1 MSKRKAKAVV
11 TKLLV
16 SVSSQAEAIAAAENG
31 ADLID
36 VKNPLRG
43 SLGAATPEVWRHVLA
58 AVGEKLPVSAAL
70 GELRDDDVV
79 ELAKQ
84 TAGLSFAKIGL
95 NGCTSPPDYD
105 WRTEWSN
112 WRSFLPEGVAP
123 VLVAYADWGDC
134 GAPSPLELL
143 KCVKPQRVPI
153 VLVDTYDKS
162 NGTLRDCCSNE
173 QLAHFIAEVRKV
185 KAKIVLAGS
194 LRLVDVIDLLPLAPD
209 YFAVRGA
216 VCRGSREGRLDGAL
230 VREWSQ
236 AISSSQ

>member
-16 SVSSQAEAIAAAENG
+16 SVSSQAEALTAAENG

-43 SLGAATPEVWRHVLA
+43 SLGAATPDVWRHVLA
-58 AVGEKLPVSAAL
+58 AVGEKFPVSAAL
-70 GELRDDDVV
+70 GELRDDDVI
-79 ELAKQ
+79 ELAQQ

-95 NGCTSPPDYD
+95 NGCTAPPDYD

-123 VLVAYADWGDC
+123 VMVAYADWGDC
-134 GAPSPLELL
+134 GAPSPMDLL

-162 NGTLRDCCSNE
+162 NGTLRDHCSNE
-173 QLAHFIAEVRKV
+173 QLARFIADVRKL

-236 AISSSQ
+236 ALSTSQ

>member
-1 MSKRKAKAVV
+1 MSKRKAKAIV

-43 SLGAATPEVWRHVLA
+43 SLGAATPAVWRHVLD
-58 AVGEKLPVSAAL
+58 AVGKKLPVSAAL
-70 GELRDDDVV
+70 GELRDDDVI

-95 NGCTSPPDYD
+95 NGCTAPPAYD

-123 VLVAYADWGDC
+123 VMVAYADWGDC
-134 GAPSPLELL
+134 DAPSPMDLL
-143 KCVKPQRVPI
+143 KCVKTQRVPI

-162 NGTLRDCCSNE
+162 NGTLRDHCSNE
-173 QLAHFIAEVRKV
+173 QLALFIAEVRKV

-216 VCRGSREGRLDGAL
+216 VCRGSREGRLDGDL
-230 VREWSQ
+230 VREWSL
-236 AISSSQ
+236 ALSASQ